1 LSLLYVGVLVF
12 FRSDGLFHFPLACGG
27 FLFSMLLFFF
37 LNAENLLFYPAEH
50 VIYGDYVYKI
60 WDEEMIKYVLGFFAP
75 ENMRIDVISKSFN
88 SQGKSFRSTYHS

>member
-1 LSLLYVGVLVF
+1 
-12 FRSDGLFHFPLACGG
+12 
-27 FLFSMLLFFF
+27 MLLFFF
-37 LNAENLLFYPAEH
+37 FKNAENLLFYPAEH

-60 WDEEMIKYVLGFFAP
+60 WDEEMIKYVLGFFTP

>member
-1 LSLLYVGVLVF
+1 MLVY
-12 FRSDGLFHFPLACGG
+12 
-27 FLFSMLLFFF
+27 LFSSEVMVYFIFHWPVEVSFSQCCFFFF